1 MLRRLHNGERLTQYE
16 IYEISNKYRLSY
28 HAQKRKAERMPN
40 VNLQRAIRN
49 SILAYFNTDGTIN
62 IAFDNYTYIVVD
74 TSYKVITIKEKSH
87 NNINIWVKYNLAKN
101 GIHRLN

>member
-1 MLRRLHNGERLTQYE
+1 MLRHLKHGEKLNRKEIIEIANNYRLT
-16 IYEISNKYRLSY
+16 L